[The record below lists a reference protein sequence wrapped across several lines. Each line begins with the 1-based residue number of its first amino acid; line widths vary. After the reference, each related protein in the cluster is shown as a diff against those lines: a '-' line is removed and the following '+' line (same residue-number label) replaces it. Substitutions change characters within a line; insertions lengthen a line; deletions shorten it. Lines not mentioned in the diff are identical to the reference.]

1 MVYGFR
7 RNFLPFFDEKI
18 HFYFIDFQGNNFSKA
33 LILNFE
39 WCIFAVIIKNET
51 LWKKKSH

>member
-39 WCIFAVIIKNET
+39 WCIFADIIKNET
-51 LWKKKSH
+51 L